1 MAVDPI
7 TQGMK
12 ARLKEI
18 ETGEKAEA
26 EDDVPEPADDG
37 VAGQEE
43 DDKDDYGPGD
53 GQEPEFDEADPTQ
66 TPVKVDKT
74 GRAHGK
80 DGKFA
85 SKDSPKEAP
94 AEASASDPTAN
105 APKPVKAAV
114 TEPPVQPAQAPDHW
128 PAEDKALFAKATPD
142 AQAFL
147 LRRHKEME
155 ADYTKKTQA
164 VAPLQPYAPLEAKY
178 AGYHRSIGASTAQVA
193 DSLLTTEY
201 QLRTGTPEQRRQIVS
216 NIARQ
221 YGVNLDPAQAGP
233 VDPALQAAQPLIEQQ
248 IAAAVA
254 PLQANLAA
262 FQQQRETDR
271 IAQNGQAIEAFK
283 ATKNPDGTAK
293 YPHFDAVVE
302 SMTQLMQAN
311 IATNLDDAYDKAVWS
326 NPALRDASIA
336 AKTAAA
342 TAEAA
347 KKLRTTQKANIVKS
361 NMPRPGPTKP
371 AHVYAGKDPIKDGMY
386 ARLAERGEA

>member
-1 MAVDPI
+1 MAGDPI
-7 TQGMK
+7 RDGMLK
-12 ARLKEI
+12 RAREI
-18 ETGEKAEA
+18 EAGEKAESEEVETEA
-26 EDDVPEPADDG
+26 DG
-37 VAGQEE
+37 VDGQEE
-43 DDKDDYGPGD
+43 DGAEDYGPGD
-53 GQEPEFDEADPTQ
+53 TEETFDESDPTQ
-66 TPVKVDKT
+66 TP
-74 GRAHGK
+74 RARDAK
-80 DGKFA
+80 GKFVA
-85 SKDSPKEAP
+85 KDSPEEAP
-94 AEASASDPTAN
+94 TEASASDPTAN
-105 APKPVKAAV
+105 TPKPVKAAV
-114 TEPPVQPAQAPDHW
+114 TEPPVQPVQAPDHW

-201 QLRTGTPEQRRQIVS
+201 QLRTGTPEQRRQIVG

-221 YGVNLDPAQAGP
+221 YGVSLEPAQAGP
-233 VDPALQAAQPLIEQQ
+233 VDPALQAAQPLIDQQ

-262 FQQQRETDR
+262 FQQQQEQAR

-293 YPHFDAVVE
+293 YPHFDAVIE
-302 SMTQLMQAN
+302 PMTQLMQAH
-311 IATNLDDAYDKAVWS
+311 IATNLDDAYDKAVWG
-326 NPALRDASIA
+326 NPALRETINA
-336 AKTAAA
+336 AKVAAA

-347 KKLRTTQKANIVKS
+347 KKNRTVQKANIAKS

-371 AHVYAGKDPIKDGMY
+371 AKAYGGSDPVKDGMK
-386 ARLAERGEA
+386 ARLAELGYEG